1 MNKSKDKSNQPNK
14 VKIDLA
20 LDRCK
25 DSIQGLLNQYQTTIE
40 SYLSKIVSAKR
51 DRRPSE
57 VDRYKQ
63 KLKLVLARQAKM
75 QDLMDQV
82 EQFSFMIDEAFA
94 KNDVY
99 ASIGTV
105 LDETNKIS
113 ISPEI
118 KRILKQVSDFDDIF
132 SKGIKK
138 MDGIFGRVSKK
149 ISDIDNAA
157 SSVND
162 REIDDIVSSRLD
174 QYDEITSQEAE
185 ADEDLF
191 NLKK

>member
-1 MNKSKDKSNQPNK
+1 MSGKNNKNAQPNK

-20 LDRCK
+20 LDNCK
-25 DSIQGLLNQYQTTIE
+25 DSIKGLLDQYQATVE
-40 SYLSKIVSAKR
+40 SYLSKIVNLKR
-51 DRRPSE
+51 ERRISE

-94 KNDVY
+94 KNAVY

-118 KRILKQVSDFDDIF
+118 KKILKQVSDFDDIF

-162 REIDDIVSSRLD
+162 KEIDDIVSSRLE

-191 NLKK
+191 DLKK